1 MPPKA
6 DASSPPPTRAPD
18 DRQPSAGHAAP
29 GLDDPE
35 AAPGAASEAFRAR
48 RVETAIDRLTRRQA
62 GRRSTTRTDTRRGRY
77 VRALPADG
85 HWDDIAFDATIR
97 AAAMR
102 SGPLEPGQPLR
113 LGVDDLHRK
122 VRIRRAGNLIL
133 FLVDASWSM
142 ATAERIAAAKGA
154 VVSLL
159 LDAYQRRDKVG
170 LAVFRRREATV
181 VLPFTSSVTR
191 AQQLLGNIAVGGKTP
206 LSHALHTAA
215 RLFERERR
223 RDPSARPLLVLL
235 TDGGGNISLTGRAP
249 AEEMRELADVLR
261 RRGVR
266 SLVIDLHRQRSGA
279 LLASPARELAEAL
292 GGTLVGLAELRADGV
307 AARVKAELRPQDP
320 PAGG

>member
-85 HWDDIAFDATIR
+85 RWDDIAFDASVR
-97 AAAMR
+97 AAAIR
-102 SGPLEPGQPLR
+102 RGAGDAGTPLE
-113 LGVDDLHRK
+113 LGVDDLQRK
-122 VRIRRAGNLIL
+122 LRVRRAGNAIL

-154 VVSLL
+154 VLSLL
-159 LDAYQRRDKVG
+159 LDAYQRRDRVG

-191 AQQLLGNIAVGGKTP
+191 AEQLLRHIAVGGKTP
-206 LSHALHTAA
+206 LSHALATAA
-215 RLFERERR
+215 ELFGREQR
-223 RDPSARPLLVLL
+223 RDPTTRPMLVLL
-235 TDGGGNISLTGRAP
+235 TDGGGNISMTGRPP
-249 AEEMRELADVLR
+249 AEEMRELAGVLR

-266 SLVIDLHRQRSGA
+266 SLVIDLYQRSGG
-279 LLASPARELAEAL
+279 LPASPAAELAEAL
-292 GGTLVGLAELRADGV
+292 GGTLVSVAALHAEGV
-307 AARVKAELRPQDP
+307 AARVKAELRPQEL
-320 PAGG
+320 GG